1 MGGTNSS
8 KSMMLVRKASCGVV
22 HSGLTERERCGA
34 NCREE
39 MKQIMREFPFS
50 HSSFHSQTGQANKL
64 TRCTRSREKMW
75 MLQVTVDSVQMMVDR
90 MLRPHALNKRSC
102 GENRD

>member
-50 HSSFHSQTGQANKL
+50 IPVSIPKL
-64 TRCTRSREKMW
+64 GK
-75 MLQVTVDSVQMMVDR
+75 
-90 MLRPHALNKRSC
+90 
-102 GENRD
+102 

>member
-34 NCREE
+34 NYREE

-50 HSSFHSQTGQANKL
+50 IPVSIPKLGKSIRKLSQVPGQHSPGAPDPER
-64 TRCTRSREKMW
+64 RCGCCR
-75 MLQVTVDSVQMMVDR
+75 
-90 MLRPHALNKRSC
+90 
-102 GENRD
+102 